1 MNRTKEYSSRL
12 LSSRKGIEKRNKL
25 LIKKSTQSRTLS
37 AMVGAW
43 ADEHGLELE
52 TIATS

>member
-1 MNRTKEYSSRL
+1 MNCTKEYSSRL
-12 LSSRKGIEKRNKL
+12 KQ
-25 LIKKSTQSRTLS
+25 KSTHSRTLS

-43 ADEHGLELE
+43 AEEHGLELE